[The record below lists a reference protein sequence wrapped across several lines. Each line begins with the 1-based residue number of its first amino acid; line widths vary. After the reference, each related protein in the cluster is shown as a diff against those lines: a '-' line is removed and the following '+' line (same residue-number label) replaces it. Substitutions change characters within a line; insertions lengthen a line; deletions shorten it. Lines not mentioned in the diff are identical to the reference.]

1 MIRRPPRSTRTDT
14 RFPYTT
20 LFRSP
25 NWVRA
30 RGLSISLIVFF
41 GCMAAGSAIW
51 CHVATWTSIPT
62 ALLIAAAG
70 ALVAIPL
77 TWRARL
83 GQGEN
88 LDLTPSMSW
97 AAPVVAE
104 DFDDHLDRGPVLVT
118 IRYRIDEADGSA
130 P

>member
-1 MIRRPPRSTRTDT
+1 M
-14 RFPYTT
+14 
-20 LFRSP
+20 
-25 NWVRA
+25 
-30 RGLSISLIVFF
+30 VFF

-51 CHVATWTSIPT
+51 GQVATWTSIPT

-104 DFDDHLDRGPVLVT
+104 DFDDHLARGPVFVT
-118 IRYRIDEADGSA
+118 IRYRIDEADSA
-130 P
+130 NFIQALSKLTDQRHPHCSYTSGVSHNYPDPP

>member
-1 MIRRPPRSTRTDT
+1 M
-14 RFPYTT
+14 
-20 LFRSP
+20 
-25 NWVRA
+25 
-30 RGLSISLIVFF
+30 
-41 GCMAAGSAIW
+41 
-51 CHVATWTSIPT
+51 
-62 ALLIAAAG
+62 IAAAG

-104 DFDDHLDRGPVLVT
+104 DFDDHLARGPVLVT
-118 IRYRIDEADGSA
+118 IRYRIDEADSEQFLKAIYELSDERYRDAAYNLGVSQDPSEPRDSIA
-130 P
+130 CCSVSRWARPLHQPARP

>member
-1 MIRRPPRSTRTDT
+1 M
-14 RFPYTT
+14 
-20 LFRSP
+20 
-25 NWVRA
+25 
-30 RGLSISLIVFF
+30 VFF

-51 CHVATWTSIPT
+51 GQVATWTSIPT

-77 TWRARL
+77 PWRARL

-104 DFDDHLDRGPVLVT
+104 DFDAHLARGPVLVT
-118 IRYRIDEADGSA
+118 IRYRIDAAASHQILNTNRNSVSSGKRASEMGNLR
-130 P
+130 

>member
-1 MIRRPPRSTRTDT
+1 M
-14 RFPYTT
+14 
-20 LFRSP
+20 
-25 NWVRA
+25 
-30 RGLSISLIVFF
+30 VFF

-51 CHVATWTSIPT
+51 GQVATWTSIPT

-118 IRYRIDEADGSA
+118 IRYRIDEADSDQFLKA
-130 P
+130 IRSEEHTSELQSLMRISYAVFCLKKKNTK

>member
-1 MIRRPPRSTRTDT
+1 M
-14 RFPYTT
+14 
-20 LFRSP
+20 
-25 NWVRA
+25 
-30 RGLSISLIVFF
+30 VFF

-51 CHVATWTSIPT
+51 GQVATWTSIPT

-118 IRYRIDEADGSA
+118 IRYRIDEADRSEEHTSELQSLMRLPYA
-130 P
+130 VFSLEKKKHKALQ